1 MASNCFSV
9 AVVCVYGGLYR
20 CCCRQGRQG
29 LERSSKRTEQ
39 IEKKVM
45 ELEKK
50 QAFWSGVVRGVI
62 GSAVFFAGLV
72 TVIYYIVG
80 IVVTVK

>member
-1 MASNCFSV
+1 MPKD
-9 AVVCVYGGLYR
+9 L
-20 CCCRQGRQG
+20 
-29 LERSSKRTEQ
+29 
-39 IEKKVM
+39 EKKVM